1 MLSSITSL
9 VGSTLAN
16 HDAEDLRHIAMN
28 TMRIE
33 SGGNASARARTSSAT
48 GLFQFTEATWNGVM
62 RGVPFS
68 QATDPEL
75 NTRAFIRLTRQ
86 NQATLQNALH
96 RVPEDWE
103 TYMAHFAGPRTAIRI
118 ARASDDAPLSSIFS
132 REAMEANQH
141 LERLGTVGRYKAW
154 VQAKFEG
161 RDRDAR
167 VIIRGG
173 ALPDIRGGELP
184 KNGHSGGDNE
194 QGQFVDDNIG
204 ARATETIL
212 HHNGDDRSL
221 ENVLMSLFS
230 GVFQAIFAMFSG
242 SHSNANT
249 GDLARP
255 ASNPDSGRGNNPQP
269 ILA

>member
-16 HDAEDLRHIAMN
+16 HGAADLHHIAMN

-33 SGGNASARARTSSAT
+33 SGGNASARASTSSAT

-86 NQATLQNALH
+86 NQETLRNALD
-96 RVPEDWE
+96 REPEDWE

-141 LERLGTVGRYKAW
+141 LERLGTVGRYEAW

-167 VIIRGG
+167 AI
-173 ALPDIRGGELP
+173 IRGGELP
-184 KNGHSGGDNE
+184 ENGQSGGDNE

-204 ARATETIL
+204 ARATRAVTDNPTASE
-212 HHNGDDRSL
+212 DSL
-221 ENVLMSLFS
+221 VGMIQSLLQAIASLFQP
-230 GVFQAIFAMFSG
+230 FQSAF
-242 SHSNANT
+242 
-249 GDLARP
+249 
-255 ASNPDSGRGNNPQP
+255 NPSISTTSPEAHRSPN
-269 ILA
+269 